1 MSKDGDAEHEDE
13 PKDRHLDRRMS
24 KLESATSFQGA
35 LDKINLERTSAKTK
49 KGEVAAIAEDAK
61 EEEEPDKP
69 DSDQESKGSDS
80 GDK

>member
-1 MSKDGDAEHEDE
+1 MSKDGDAELEDE

-35 LDKINLERTSAKTK
+35 LDKINLERKSAKTK

-61 EEEEPDKP
+61 EEEQDKP
-69 DSDQESKGSDS
+69 ASDQESKGSDS
-80 GDK
+80 DDK